1 VGLIL
6 GGVKQKTMKLVFV
19 ASVLN
24 IQAIK
29 NKHWLAQSQVNV
41 LDPRNYRRS
50 VISPYHVVLLQ
61 GNNFSGASRQ
71 EQVTF

>member
-19 ASVLN
+19 ASALN

-29 NKHWLAQSQVNV
+29 NKHWLAQSQVTALAIKNKHW
-41 LDPRNYRRS
+41 LAQS
-50 VISPYHVVLLQ
+50 
-61 GNNFSGASRQ
+61 
-71 EQVTF
+71 QVTALAIKNKHWLAQSG